1 MKTQILSLILMVCVS
16 FAVQAQTAPVATAK
30 EAKKETVKTE
40 KQTTESAAKAV
51 DPPAK
56 GKASKKK
63 SAHSTHKHKKGDD
76 KSCCSSKAEG
86 DKKAGCG
93 STSES
98 GAKPACCSSKNKS
111 TSEAEKTK

>member
-1 MKTQILSLILMVCVS
+1 MKTQILSLILMLSIS

-40 KQTTESAAKAV
+40 KQTSESAVKAV

-56 GKASKKK
+56 GKAAKKK
-63 SAHSTHKHKKGDD
+63 SAHADHKHKKGDD

-86 DKKAGCG
+86 EKKAGCG
-93 STSES
+93 SES